1 MRVERPVG
9 PPGPEPITPEQ
20 AAHYRRV
27 DDLLA
32 EDRNVFE
39 LAIRAAREYAERR
52 TGRALVDR
60 DWELVLDRFPCGRQP
75 IEITRVPVNIAS
87 IEIRYV
93 DADGAEQTLDPS
105 AYVVVDGE
113 PVRIAPIDEWPATPC
128 DRIGVVVVKF
138 QVGPGAVGVPDIL
151 RSAML
156 LHVGD
161 LYEHREDTIAGGTVT
176 PRRVVDMIYDEYAV
190 GRRYA

>member
-9 PPGPEPITPEQ
+9 PPGPEPITPED

-27 DDLLA
+27 DDLLE
-32 EDRNVFE
+32 EDRAVFE
-39 LAIRAAREYAERR
+39 IAIRAAREYSERR

-105 AYVVVDGE
+105 AYVVVGGE
-113 PVRIAPIDEWPATPC
+113 PVRIAPVDAWPETQC
-128 DRIGVVVVKF
+128 GRIGSVVVGF
-138 QVGPGAVGVPDIL
+138 TAGPGEAGIPDIL

-156 LHVGD
+156 LHIGD
-161 LYEHREDTIAGGTVT
+161 LYEHREDTITGTIVSA
-176 PRRVVDMIYDEYAV
+176 RRVVDMIYDEYAV

>member
-27 DDLLA
+27 DDLLE
-32 EDRNVFE
+32 EDRTVFE

-60 DWELVLDRFPCGRQP
+60 EWELVLDRFPCGP
-75 IEITRVPVNIAS
+75 IEITRIPLDVDT

-93 DADGAEQTLDPS
+93 DQAGVGRVLDPS
-105 AYVVVDGE
+105 AYVVVGGE
-113 PVRIAPIDEWPATPC
+113 PVRIAPVDAWPETQC
-128 DRIGVVVVKF
+128 GRIGSVVVGF
-138 QVGPGAVGVPDIL
+138 TAGPGEAGVPDIL

-156 LHVGD
+156 LHIGD

>member
-1 MRVERPVG
+1 MRIERPVG

-27 DDLLA
+27 DDLLE
-32 EDRNVFE
+32 EDRAVFE
-39 LAIRAAREYAERR
+39 VAIRAAREYAERR
-52 TGRALVDR
+52 TGRALVVR
-60 DWELVLDRFPCGRQP
+60 EWELVLDGFPCGP
-75 IEITRVPVNIAS
+75 IEITRVPVHVDT

-93 DADGAEQTLDPS
+93 DAAGAEQVMDP
-105 AYVVVDGE
+105 ADYVVVDGE
-113 PVRIAPIDEWPATPC
+113 PVRVASAHGWPATQAG
-128 DRIGVVVVKF
+128 RIGAVTVRFVA
-138 QVGPGAVGVPDIL
+138 GPGDDDIPDIL

-156 LHVGD
+156 LHIGD

-176 PRRVVDMIYDEYAV
+176 PRRIVDMIYDEYAV

>member
-1 MRVERPVG
+1 MRVERPAG
-9 PPGPEPITPEQ
+9 PPGPEPITPEE

-27 DDLLA
+27 DDLVDV
-32 EDRNVFE
+32 DRDLFT
-39 LAIRAAREYAERR
+39 ACIRAAREYAERR

-60 DWELVLDRFPCGRQP
+60 TWELVLDRFPCGP
-75 IEITRVPVNIAS
+75 IEITRVPLQVDS

-93 DADGAEQTLDPS
+93 DADGAEQTLDSS

-113 PVRIAPIDEWPATPC
+113 PVRIAPVESWPETQC
-128 DRIGVVVVKF
+128 GRIGSVVVGF
-138 QVGPGAVGVPDIL
+138 TAGPGEAGVPDIL

-156 LHVGD
+156 LHIGD